1 MSRGDLEKTIKDTII
16 KCRKISFGVD
26 STICIECLNKLQKQS
41 VIDQSV
47 HDQKL
52 IKDAVRKLAWDRLRK
67 NTVVDD
73 DLIKQQKNS

>member
-16 KCRKISFGVD
+16 KYRNISFGAD
-26 STICIECLNKLQKQS
+26 SPICIECLIKLQKQL

>member
-16 KCRKISFGVD
+16 KYRNISFGVD
-26 STICIECLNKLQKQS
+26 SPICIECLIKLQKQL